1 MSILN
6 TVRQKLARAILPPLH
21 RSYEGATGGR
31 RWNRQASHGAWG
43 SEAHAAVPVV
53 RARARHFAVNNSWAN
68 NGVAA
73 WTTALIGAGIVPA
86 SQHPNATT
94 RKKLAKAFK
103 AWVSKADAD
112 SLTDFYGLQASIVRS
127 VVIDGE
133 SFIQILDTAS
143 GPKLRLIPSE
153 AIDSNYTVSLSE
165 SRYIVA
171 GIEFDAEG
179 TRLAYHV
186 NRSEIGSLS
195 TSRIRVPAESMLHIF
210 VPSGPSAVRGVSWL
224 APVLLTLGEFDQLSD
239 ALLVGAKV
247 AAMHAGFIT
256 DINGTAGIPYD
267 GQQSGNV
274 LEGGIAPG
282 TLKVLP
288 SGFDIKFNSPQQ
300 AAQSNEFASMQ
311 LRSIAAGLG
320 LPEFMLSGDMR
331 SANFS
336 SMRSALVSFRQRVE
350 QIQFQTLVPQLMR
363 PVWERFILWQTLIGE
378 IAASEFDAACEAEFY
393 PPAQPWVD
401 PLKDAEAIASQIEAG
416 LMSRRQAVAALGYS
430 IDDLDSEIA
439 SDKAREKTL
448 GLSFGESAKQKTAPI
463 EKKESADVEAE

>member
-1 MSILN
+1 L
-6 TVRQKLARAILPPLH
+6 QLGLQPD
-21 RSYEGATGGR
+21 
-31 RWNRQASHGAWG
+31 
-43 SEAHAAVPVV
+43 
-53 RARARHFAVNNSWAN
+53 
-68 NGVAA
+68 
-73 WTTALIGAGIVPA
+73 
-86 SQHPNATT
+86 ATT

-112 SLTDFYGLQASIVRS
+112 LLTDFYGLQASIVRS

-153 AIDSNYTVSLSE
+153 AIDSNYTVRLSE
-165 SRYIVA
+165 SRNIVA

-186 NRSEIGSLS
+186 NRSENGSLS

-267 GQQSGNV
+267 GEKSGNV
-274 LEGGIAPG
+274 LEGGISPG

-311 LRSIAAGLG
+311 LRSIAAGFG
-320 LPEFMLSGDMR
+320 LPEFMLS
-331 SANFS
+331 
-336 SMRSALVSFRQRVE
+336 VE
-350 QIQFQTLVPQLMR
+350 QIQFQTLVPQLLR
-363 PVWERFILWQTLIGE
+363 PVWERFILWQTLNGE

-401 PLKDAEAIASQIEAG
+401 PQKDAEAIASQIESG

-430 IDDLDSEIA
+430 IEQLDAEIA

-448 GLSFGESAKQKTAPI
+448 GLSFGDSAKPKTAQI